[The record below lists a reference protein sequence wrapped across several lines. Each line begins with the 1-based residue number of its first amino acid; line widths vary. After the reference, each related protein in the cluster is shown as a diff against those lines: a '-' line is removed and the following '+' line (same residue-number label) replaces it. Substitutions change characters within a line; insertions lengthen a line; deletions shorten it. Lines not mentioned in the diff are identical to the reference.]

1 VNRESLGSFHRKE
14 HGTSFIETV
23 IVGFTVM
30 LVTLPIL
37 LTVVRMSEA
46 SDTANSEAQ
55 AIATWVARHGVVPDI
70 PTAGDIDM
78 SVANGVV
85 SVRSTVRVE
94 LLAISGSQVDAS
106 VSASVSVP
114 ISPYRSD
121 P

>member
-1 VNRESLGSFHRKE
+1 VSSECPTSFQWSE

-30 LVTLPIL
+30 LVTLPTL

-46 SDTANSEAQ
+46 SDTARSEAQ
-55 AIATWVARHGVVPDI
+55 AVATWVARHGVVPDI

-85 SVRSTVRVE
+85 SVRSTVRVQ
-94 LLAISGSQVDAS
+94 LLAISGSQVGAS
-106 VSASVSVP
+106 VSASFSVP